1 MRTPAELMAA
11 TQMHFAQL
19 RAGGLLPNHPVA
31 GMQLANMHNLLAG
44 QQASQ
49 QPKTQSAEHKK
60 KLLWSGKKTETA
72 QATSATATTWA
83 NADLGDAAR
92 KEKFLK
98 LMGAKKKENEALLQ
112 APPPPPTEAAGP
124 GQDKLFQELE
134 REFMAGIGQG
144 TSAKGLGFNW

>member
-19 RAGGLLPNHPVA
+19 RAGGLLPNHPAA
-31 GMQLANMHNLLAG
+31 GMQLANMQNLLAG

-72 QATSATATTWA
+72 QVRASLSVSLF
-83 NADLGDAAR
+83 LGHPLGTRLCFVRASGLIHYSP
-92 KEKFLK
+92 FT
-98 LMGAKKKENEALLQ
+98 LL
-112 APPPPPTEAAGP
+112 GHF
-124 GQDKLFQELE
+124 GNGHDVGE
-134 REFMAGIGQG
+134 R
-144 TSAKGLGFNW
+144 

>member
-1 MRTPAELMAA
+1 
-11 TQMHFAQL
+11 
-19 RAGGLLPNHPVA
+19 
-31 GMQLANMHNLLAG
+31 MQLANMQNLLAG
-44 QQASQ
+44 QQASP
-49 QPKTQSAEHKK
+49 QPKAQLAEHKK
-60 KLLWSGKKTETA
+60 KLLWSGKKTEAA
-72 QATSATATTWA
+72 QAASTTATTWA

-112 APPPPPTEAAGP
+112 APPPPTEAAGP

-134 REFMAGIGQG
+134 REFLAGIGQG